1 MTNNSMLPFVIKD
14 EVVNQTMH
22 IEPLFPT
29 PIGITQVDK
38 VLNKKILEFIK
49 IKQLKFIKNTGGGGN
64 SISSDRYIL
73 ENDELS
79 DIKKVL
85 TDSVNQ
91 YFKEMVN
98 NDKDTKLYITNSW
111 INVSKNG
118 DSHHAHKHTNSIVSA
133 ILYIDTCEGD
143 TVSFIKEHTDV
154 FGNFKFTVGH
164 SEIKSTLYT
173 QNGRHMPVK
182 NNLLTMFPS
191 TLPHVVMPR
200 PNTCTGTRISLSFNT
215 WFKGTI
221 GDSDSL
227 TLLHL

>member
-1 MTNNSMLPFVIKD
+1 MIPFIIQDSDTNQFVK
-14 EVVNQTMH
+14 QTMH
-22 IEPLFPT
+22 IEPLFPI
-29 PIGITQVDK
+29 PIGITHIDK

-49 IKQLKFIKNTGGGGN
+49 IKQLKFIKNAGN

-85 TDSVNQ
+85 TDYVNE
-91 YFKEMVN
+91 YFQEVVIPG
-98 NDKDTKLYITNSW
+98 KDMKLYITNSW

-118 DSHHAHKHTNSIVSA
+118 ESHHAHKHPNSIVSA

-143 TVSFIKEHTDV
+143 TVSFIKERNEV
-154 FGNFKFTVGH
+154 FGNLKFTVGH
-164 SEIKSTLYT
+164 SETKWTTPEWNI
-173 QNGRHMPVK
+173 PVK
-182 NNLLTMFPS
+182 KNLLAMFPS
-191 TLPHVVMPR
+191 TLPHLVIPR